1 MKLVSMRL
9 MHGFIS
15 QVQKGNESSFT
26 KAPNLIVHF
35 LATPSNT
42 QDLPL
47 LSDDAFKFFMRL

>member
-1 MKLVSMRL
+1 MALYHR
-9 MHGFIS
+9 
-15 QVQKGNESSFT
+15 VQKGNESSFT